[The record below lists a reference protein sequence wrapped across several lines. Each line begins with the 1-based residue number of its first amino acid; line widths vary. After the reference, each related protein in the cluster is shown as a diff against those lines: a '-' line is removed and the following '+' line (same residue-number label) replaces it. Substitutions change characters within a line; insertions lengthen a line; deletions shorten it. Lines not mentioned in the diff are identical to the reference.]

1 MNKMEIIFSEIKDTN
16 DIHFAEAIQIYMES
30 FPSNERQPLP
40 VMKRRVEEGR
50 SKLYVGFHQNE
61 IACIA
66 FLYHF
71 NKSDFV
77 FLDYMAVTEKF
88 RNYKIGS
95 RFFSFLIAKVVSA
108 EKYLLLEVEDYLYGN
123 NTEQRKKRINFYIR
137 NGAYILKDTPY
148 LLPSL
153 DNTQPTE
160 MSIMIAPKYKTAR
173 LEKKEIEIIFKLL
186 YFELYEK
193 TESDTLLHSI
203 LKSIPDQVTLVNEI
217 IE

>member
-1 MNKMEIIFSEIKDTN
+1 MEISYSEIANTN
-16 DIHFAEAIQIYMES
+16 DIYFSEAIKIYNES
-30 FPSNERQPLP
+30 FPSNERQPLA
-40 VMKRRVEEGR
+40 VIKKRIENGKA
-50 SKLYVGFHQNE
+50 KLYVGSHKEE
-61 IACIA
+61 IVCIA
-66 FLYHF
+66 LLYHF
-71 NKSDFV
+71 NQSDFV
-77 FLDYMAVTEKF
+77 FLDYMAVAEKF

-95 RFFSFLIAKVVSA
+95 SFFSFLIEKVVSA

-153 DNTQPTE
+153 DNTISTE
-160 MSIMIAPKYKTAR
+160 MSLMIAPKYKTE
-173 LEKKEIEIIFKLL
+173 LLDKNEIEIIFKLL

-193 TESDTLLHSI
+193 PESDVQLHAI
-203 LKSIPDQVTLVNEI
+203 IKSIPDRVRLENKI

>member
-1 MNKMEIIFSEIKDTN
+1 MDLFYTEIANSN
-16 DIHFAEAIQIYMES
+16 DIHFAEAIQIYLES

-40 VMKRRVEEGR
+40 VIKKRIEDGR
-50 SKLYVGFHQNE
+50 AKLYVGFHNKE
-61 IACIA
+61 IVCIA
-66 FLYHF
+66 LLYHF

-77 FLDYMAVTEKF
+77 FLDYMAVAEKF
-88 RNYKIGS
+88 RNHKIGS
-95 RFFSFLIAKVVSA
+95 GFFSFLIEKVVSA

-153 DNTQPTE
+153 DNTLPTE
-160 MSIMIAPKYKTAR
+160 MSLMIAPKYKSSQ
-173 LEKKEIEIIFKLL
+173 LKKNEIEIIFKLL
-186 YFELYEK
+186 YFELYGK
-193 TESDTLLHSI
+193 NESDIQLHSI
-203 LKSIPDQVTLVNEI
+203 IKKIPDQVTLENKI

>member
-1 MNKMEIIFSEIKDTN
+1 MEIFYTELANTN
-16 DIHFAEAIQIYMES
+16 DINFSDAIQIYIES

-40 VMKRRVEEGR
+40 VLKRRIEEGR
-50 SKLYVGFHQNE
+50 SKLYVGFHRKE
-61 IACIA
+61 IVCIA
-66 FLYHF
+66 FMYHF

-95 RFFSFLIAKVVSA
+95 SFFSFLIEKVVSA
-108 EKYLLLEVEDYLYGN
+108 EKYLLLEVENYLFGN

-148 LLPSL
+148 ILPSL
-153 DNTQPTE
+153 DNTLSTE
-160 MSIMIAPKYKTAR
+160 MSLMIAPRYKTDH

-193 TESDTLLHSI
+193 TESDILLHSI
-203 LKSIPDQVTLVNEI
+203 IKRIPDKVILVNEI